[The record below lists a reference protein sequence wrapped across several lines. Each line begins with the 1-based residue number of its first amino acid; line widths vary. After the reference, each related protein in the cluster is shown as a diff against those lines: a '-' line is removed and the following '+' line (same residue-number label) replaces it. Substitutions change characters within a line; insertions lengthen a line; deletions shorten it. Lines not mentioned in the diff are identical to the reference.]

1 MSSLTQPI
9 NSYFYQSRGIL
20 YSYLFALPLLV
31 LYEIL
36 IRISQP
42 DQEYIVRISV
52 DIWFSLLF
60 TLFGLDAFSFTFLI
74 AAIAGAII
82 VYNKRSQLRDL
93 KIRYFGWMLLECL
106 IYAIVLAMV
115 INILIGW
122 TFNLSVAGTLNEL
135 SKLQL
140 FALSLGAG
148 LYEELFFRVIL
159 VSVLFY
165 IFNKIFQGK
174 NSSYFLAVIIAA
186 LIFSG
191 VHYVGEFGD
200 IWSLRSFIFRFMF
213 GLGLN
218 LIYVKRGFGCAAW
231 THALYDI
238 IVVLGR

>member
-1 MSSLTQPI
+1 
-9 NSYFYQSRGIL
+9 
-20 YSYLFALPLLV
+20 
-31 LYEIL
+31 
-36 IRISQP
+36 
-42 DQEYIVRISV
+42 VRISV

-60 TLFGLDAFSFTFLI
+60 TMFGLDALSFTFLV
-74 AAIAGAII
+74 AAVAGAVI
-82 VYNKRSQLRDL
+82 VYKKRDQLRNL
-93 KIRYFGWMLLECL
+93 KIRYFGWMILESL
-106 IYAIVLAMV
+106 IYAIFIAIV
-115 INILIGW
+115 INSLLGLM
-122 TFNLSVAGTLNEL
+122 FNLSSGGALNEL

-159 VSVLFY
+159 VSFLFY
-165 IFNKIFQGK
+165 LFNKLFRGK
-174 NSSYFLAVIIAA
+174 FTPYAWSVIIAA

-200 IWSLRSFIFRFMF
+200 IWSLRSFLFRFLF